1 MEKKKKKKAN
11 KEIDIREEK
20 EIQIMKE
27 RSCV

>member
-1 MEKKKKKKAN
+1 MEKKKKKMAN

-27 RSCV
+27 RSFV